1 MTLLFLFTLP
11 VPMFANQI
19 YDNKKGRKAKKSEK
33 RKTKMK
39 FTIQAKRRSHANDY
53 SPSSRAVARR
63 YLDGF
68 FYMGYLD
75 GFFKHGFERVGP
87 TA

>member
-1 MTLLFLFTLP
+1 
-11 VPMFANQI
+11 MFANQI